1 MLASPWYQRARNIS
15 CYLSTP
21 MGEVNTDGI
30 ILDALNSGKQGYSN
44 VLELSLL
51 RDLPAGKSLFVPFC
65 PIDEPTVMR
74 MLRLRSVAHFEG
86 LKLNRWGIRE
96 LDPEEVSL
104 YLRFCAPPS

>member
-1 MLASPWYQRARNIS
+1 MLASSWYQRARSIS

-21 MGEVNTDGI
+21 SGEVNTDGI
-30 ILDALNSGKQGYSN
+30 ILDALNKGEQG
-44 VLELSLL
+44 LL
-51 RDLPAGKSLFVPFC
+51 VDGALLLLTYIPAGKSLFIPFC

-96 LDPEEVSL
+96 LDPEEVS
-104 YLRFCAPPS
+104 FSFSSVHP